1 MTQDSSLRFSVRN
14 IGSGDGGELT
24 FLDIVSLASF
34 FVGLENLDMNL
45 TQDDK
50 QDLQRDLSEK
60 SDTILTEIHKHL
72 EDQDSKLNWIM
83 EKLNEKN

>member
-1 MTQDSSLRFSVRN
+1 MN
-14 IGSGDGGELT
+14 IGTGDSGELT
-24 FLDIVSLASF
+24 FLDLVSLASF
-34 FVGLENLDMNL
+34 FVGIENLDMNL

-60 SDTILTEIHKHL
+60 SDAILSEIHKHL
-72 EDQDSKLNWIM
+72 EEQDLKLNIIL

>member
-1 MTQDSSLRFSVRN
+1 MNF
-14 IGSGDGGELT
+14 GSGDNGDLT

-60 SDTILTEIHKHL
+60 SDVILTEIHKHL
-72 EDQDSKLNWIM
+72 EEQDKLLKEIWS
-83 EKLNEKN
+83 KLNEKD